1 MERAF
6 WNALQKDLSTNPDEV
21 REGSEPR
28 PGEGTAEGQKEEPE
42 QRPCWMGFA
51 YYRLGKEA
59 RWGSGASL
67 WHWPNV
73 RSGYTENQ
81 LLQAC

>member
-1 MERAF
+1 MEKR
-6 WNALQKDLSTNPDEV
+6 NLDEV
-21 REGSEPR
+21 DRRRGGGLYGLLEWRSIGIEGI
-28 PGEGTAEGQKEEPE
+28 GAELSREEPE